1 MRRILPLWRCRGGPA
16 LSLFPPLAFGMPLV
30 DAVPLSG
37 GFDRVS
43 QIAGVVG
50 LICLPRSAPVPWA
63 PLRTLLCGRRRRRW
77 CSALDDLDAPVLRL
91 AHTWR
96 RRYLEV
102 VLADPRDS

>member
-1 MRRILPLWRCRGGPA
+1 MRRTLPLWRCRGGPA

-50 LICLPRSAPVPWA
+50 LIVRGADRPQAVFRPVHILP
-63 PLRTLLCGRRRRRW
+63 
-77 CSALDDLDAPVLRL
+77 
-91 AHTWR
+91 
-96 RRYLEV
+96 
-102 VLADPRDS
+102 

>member
-1 MRRILPLWRCRGGPA
+1 MRRTLPLWRCRGGPA

-50 LICLPRSAPVPWA
+50 LICRPRSAPVP
-63 PLRTLLCGRRRRRW
+63 
-77 CSALDDLDAPVLRL
+77 
-91 AHTWR
+91 
-96 RRYLEV
+96 
-102 VLADPRDS
+102 